1 MKKKRVV
8 LLVIILAVLIFT
20 AIRIEIYPFGYQ
32 AKEIQE
38 GILKLDNYTVNEDIP
53 NTSIYSY
60 RVKDKFNDK
69 TDVINFLK
77 KYESVDDSGMY
88 SLAFDLGSFKDT
100 DGNVIWEDVYS
111 SIKVE
116 YKLWKKI
123 YKLNYKTSNVQ
134 CNGNNISITKD
145 GYILDYRSSGK

>member
-8 LLVIILAVLIFT
+8 LLAIILAVLIFT
-20 AIRIEIYPFGYQ
+20 AIRIEIYPFGYK

-38 GILKLDNYTVNEDIP
+38 GTLRLDNYTVNEDIP

-69 TDVINFLK
+69 TDVINFFK
-77 KYESVDDSGMY
+77 KYEAVDDSGMY